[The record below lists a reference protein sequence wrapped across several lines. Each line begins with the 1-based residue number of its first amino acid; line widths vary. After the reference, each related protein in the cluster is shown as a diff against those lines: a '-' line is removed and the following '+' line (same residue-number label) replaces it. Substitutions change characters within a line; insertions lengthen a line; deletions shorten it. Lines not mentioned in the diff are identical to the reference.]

1 MKGFFK
7 RLSLAPK
14 GLRYKLVI
22 AFSLMSIIPIL
33 ACAYLIFSHALS
45 MKLDMISAAIIVLLS
60 VVVSVLG
67 LILARGMVD
76 PIINMAIEAKII
88 ASGELDREITV
99 SRDNDEVGILGE
111 SINMMTQKMRLNLD
125 ELRNFGQRTK
135 ELNVEIHKKVLALSS
150 LLQIG
155 NLIAAG
161 SANLGEVLELAV
173 QKVAMI
179 LDSGFCVLYMIA
191 KEDSDEF
198 LPKAYSN
205 IQEEALLEI
214 VVKKGEGFLGRI
226 IEGKKIFIIDNTM
239 KMDRDA
245 EEFKSF
251 NKIKNMVAIPIY
263 SGSKNF
269 GLIVV
274 GNKQDDYRYKADD
287 IDLIKIFVKQIT
299 IAIEN
304 DIWTKKSEEL
314 SIKDDL
320 TDLYSKGYVLSRL
333 DEEIRRAIFYQR
345 PCSFVLFSI
354 DNFDNL
360 RETRGELVAE
370 DVIKRVAKL
379 IKDNATPVGKAARM
393 SGKEF
398 GMLLPEKNKREA
410 AYIAEHIRKEAEAAN
425 FAREGSLKITISGGV
440 SENPIDG
447 STQEELLKKATELL
461 GTAKSMGKNRVV
473 A

>member
-1 MKGFFK
+1 MKGFFGK
-7 RLSLAPK
+7 ASLTPR

-33 ACAYLIFSHALS
+33 ACGYLIFSHS
-45 MKLDMISAAIIVLLS
+45 FPKMIDLISVTAVVLLS
-60 VVVSVLG
+60 TIISILG
-67 LILARGMVD
+67 LVLARAMVD
-76 PIINMAIEAKII
+76 PVINMATEAKMI
-88 ASGELDREITV
+88 ASGEFDREISV
-99 SRDNDEVGILGE
+99 HEYDEVGIIGE
-111 SINMMTQKMRLNLD
+111 SINSMTSKIRLNLD
-125 ELRNFGQRTK
+125 ELKSFSQRTK

-155 NLIAAG
+155 DLIATG
-161 SANLGEVLELAV
+161 SANLDSVLELSV

-179 LDSGFCVLYMIA
+179 LDGGFCVFYMIP
-191 KEDSDEF
+191 KEESTEY

-205 IQEEALLEI
+205 IQEETLLDI
-214 VVKKGEGFLGRI
+214 IIKTGEGFLGRI
-226 IEGKKIFIIDNTM
+226 VEEKKLVIVDNTT
-239 KMDRDA
+239 KTTRDI
-245 EEFKSF
+245 EDFKSR
-251 NKIKNMVAIPIY
+251 NKIKNLLAIPIY
-263 SGSKNF
+263 SGKKTF
-269 GLIVV
+269 GLLVV
-274 GNKQDDYRYKADD
+274 GNEQDSYRYKVDD
-287 IDLIKIFVKQIT
+287 LDLIKIFAKQIT

-304 DIWTKKSEEL
+304 DIWIKKSEEL

-345 PCSFVLFSI
+345 PCSFILLSI
-354 DNFDNL
+354 DNFKSL

-370 DVIKRVAKL
+370 DIIRRVARL
-379 IKDNATPVGKAARM
+379 IKDNTTPVGKAARM

-410 AYIAEHIRKEAEAAN
+410 AYIADSVRKQIEAAN
-425 FAREGSLKITISGGV
+425 FLKDGSLKITVSGGV

-447 STQEELLKKATELL
+447 STQEELFRRATELL
-461 GTAKSMGKNRVV
+461 ANAKSMGKNRVV